1 MKKYSL
7 VWALVSLAFVFM
19 KCGISKKLF
28 QRLAK
33 TISNGENYVVM
44 VHHCMALALADSGF
58 LCFHQIARET
68 FPAHCHPH
76 GIDLAHR
83 FEGTAV
89 RRGIW
94 FPHPVG

>member
-1 MKKYSL
+1 M
-7 VWALVSLAFVFM
+7 
-19 KCGISKKLF
+19 GPGLF
-28 QRLAK
+28 STCFYEMWDFKK
-33 TISNGENYVVM
+33 TISKVGKNYFKWGKLLAM